1 TLSFTSSRDMDM
13 MSEPVEYGAGEP
25 FRTKYGS
32 PFIEWQVAG
41 DQRGAAFIALTEH
54 LEEQFGA
61 DRRERHIAQL
71 IDDQQLDHAEVHL
84 QSTQAALVTR
94 FHELV
99 HEGGRGREGDAVAL
113 LPCG

>member
-1 TLSFTSSRDMDM
+1 LCFSVRNRASIRGQPHIKMFKLSSSCETLSFTSSRDMDM

-25 FRTKYGS
+25 FRTEYGS

-54 LEEQFGA
+54 LEEQFRA

-71 IDDQQLDHAEVHL
+71 IDNQQLDHAEV
-84 QSTQAALVTR
+84 
-94 FHELV
+94 
-99 HEGGRGREGDAVAL
+99 
-113 LPCG
+113 